1 MNDPRPAPALP
12 APSPLPEVELLLAE
26 PGRMVVRVNRLV
38 GGRCTSA
45 LGQADTAEDAEDR
58 ARQRLAQRAPTPT
71 PTPTPTPAP
80 PPAAPRPR
88 APQSEEAPPPPPVSD
103 PQPEQAD
110 PVEPTDLAEPA
121 EPDDWSDELQAAD
134 RELER
139 LAWDRDRSGLYLERA
154 FGHPSRDRLVL
165 YADLVAWL
173 QALRRLEPGADP
185 LTAPLPLR
193 RPQLLE
199 QGEDH
204 LRRLGW
210 GAAEGRQLLE
220 AEFGVGSRQ
229 QLNDADLLRFNQL
242 LEQQLPPSP
251 AGSGGG

>member
-58 ARQRLAQRAPTPT
+58 ARQRLAQRAPIA
-71 PTPTPTPAP
+71 PAP
-80 PPAAPRPR
+80 APAPTPAAPRPR
-88 APQSEEAPPPPPVSD
+88 APQPDPD
-103 PQPEQAD
+103 PQPD
-110 PVEPTDLAEPA
+110 PTDPTDPAEPAAPIDPADPA

-220 AEFGVGSRQ
+220 AEFGVSSRQ

>member
-1 MNDPRPAPALP
+1 M
-12 APSPLPEVELLLAE
+12 PEVELLLAE

-58 ARQRLAQRAPTPT
+58 ARQRLAQRP
-71 PTPTPTPAP
+71 PTPTPAP
-80 PPAAPRPR
+80 ASAPSPAAPRPR
-88 APQSEEAPPPPPVSD
+88 APQADPD
-103 PQPEQAD
+103 PQPEPTEAT
-110 PVEPTDLAEPA
+110 EPDVLD

-139 LAWDRDRSGLYLERA
+139 LGWDRDRSGLYLERA

-165 YADLVAWL
+165 FADLVAWL

-199 QGEDH
+199 QGEDR

-210 GAAEGRQLLE
+210 GAAEGRRLLE
-220 AEFGVGSRQ
+220 AEFGVSSRQ

-251 AGSGGG
+251 AGNGGG

>member
-1 MNDPRPAPALP
+1 
-12 APSPLPEVELLLAE
+12 VELLLAE

-45 LGQADTAEDAEDR
+45 LGQADTAEHAEDR
-58 ARQRLAQRAPTPT
+58 ARQRLAQRP
-71 PTPTPTPAP
+71 PTPTPAP
-80 PPAAPRPR
+80 ASAPSPAAPRPR
-88 APQSEEAPPPPPVSD
+88 APQADPD
-103 PQPEQAD
+103 PQPE
-110 PVEPTDLAEPA
+110 PTEATAPTAPD

-139 LAWDRDRSGLYLERA
+139 LGWDRDRSGLYLERA

-165 YADLVAWL
+165 FADLVAWL

-204 LRRLGW
+204 LQRLGW
-210 GAAEGRQLLE
+210 GAADGRRLLE
-220 AEFGVGSRQ
+220 AEFGVSSRQ

-251 AGSGGG
+251 AGNGGG

>member
-58 ARQRLAQRAPTPT
+58 ARQRLAQRAPTP
-71 PTPTPTPAP
+71 
-80 PPAAPRPR
+80 AAPRPR
-88 APQSEEAPPPPPVSD
+88 APQPDPD
-103 PQPEQAD
+103 PQPEPTD
-110 PVEPTDLAEPA
+110 PAEPTDLADPT

-139 LAWDRDRSGLYLERA
+139 LGWDRDRSGLYLERA

-220 AEFGVGSRQ
+220 AEFGVSSRQ

>member
-71 PTPTPTPAP
+71 PAQ

-88 APQSEEAPPPPPVSD
+88 APQPDPD
-103 PQPEQAD
+103 PQPE
-110 PVEPTDLAEPA
+110 PT

-220 AEFGVGSRQ
+220 AEFGVSSRQ